1 MVDGNL
7 LQIIQGGSMLR
18 VTLQRGALQMKCI
31 QLPLKKFWS
40 LSFEHSVKLW
50 SLSFFQDC
58 NSHSFIHSVACR
70 TAAL

>member
-40 LSFEHSVKLW
+40 LSF
-50 SLSFFQDC
+50 
-58 NSHSFIHSVACR
+58 
-70 TAAL
+70 